1 MKQIITYL
9 VVMVLLVACS
19 FKKDKEANIKT
30 LNKETIYIKKMK
42 KIITTVKAPAPIG
55 PYNQAILTGNTLYTS
70 GQIAFNPE
78 TGELVLDNIQAE
90 TRQVME
96 NLKQVL
102 LAADM
107 TFENVIKTSIFISDM
122 HNFAEINTVYG
133 AYFNDETAPARETV
147 EVANLPKF
155 VNVEIS
161 AIAVK

>member
-1 MKQIITYL
+1 
-9 VVMVLLVACS
+9 
-19 FKKDKEANIKT
+19 
-30 LNKETIYIKKMK
+30 MK

-55 PYNQAILTGNTLYTS
+55 PYNQAVLSGNTLYTS
-70 GQIAFNPE
+70 GQIAINPK
-78 TGELVLDNIQAE
+78 TGKLVLDNIQDE

-122 HNFAEINTVYG
+122 HNFSEINTVYG
-133 AYFNDETAPARETV
+133 AYFNNETAPARETV

-161 AIAVK
+161 AIAMK